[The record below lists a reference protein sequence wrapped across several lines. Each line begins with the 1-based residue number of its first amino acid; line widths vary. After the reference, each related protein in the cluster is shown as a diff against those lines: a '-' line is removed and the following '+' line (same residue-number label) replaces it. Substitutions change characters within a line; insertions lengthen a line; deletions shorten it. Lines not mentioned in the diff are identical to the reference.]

1 MKEITFCLLLYYH
14 RESMISRG
22 YYHGDKM
29 KKAGPKNPAVEY
41 AKRALVQAVGR
52 SSDQFML
59 RLPDGMRDM
68 IAEMAERNGRSM
80 NAEIVSALA
89 HQIARFA
96 PNASVPPGMGEIMA
110 DAMVERIMRGE
121 IQYEVRAAGQKLE
134 AIAKELDQMTA
145 ESRAVSKKKSPPE

>member
-1 MKEITFCLLLYYH
+1 
-14 RESMISRG
+14 MISRG
-22 YYHGDKM
+22 YYHGDKIM
-29 KKAGPKNPAVEY
+29 IAKKTGPKNPAVEY

-89 HQIARFA
+89 SYIAHD
-96 PNASVPPGMGEIMA
+96 GEGDTSTIKSALAEMKQEIKLLRDGLQAERGRAFKA
-110 DAMVERIMRGE
+110 DAEEVVAQLRAIEKSAEAELKALGERRK
-121 IQYEVRAAGQKLE
+121 Q
-134 AIAKELDQMTA
+134 
-145 ESRAVSKKKSPPE
+145 KSPPE